1 MRRSP
6 LGTLI
11 FFGYPILEIVL
22 VIWVASLIGWG
33 WVFIILLVGI
43 GLGLAVMRMAGMAAF
58 QALRTPMQHVQPF
71 TTVDPVT
78 GESATIYPNQEMSP
92 EDLETAALELRQ
104 SGLLFAAGVFLA
116 TPGFITDLVGLI
128 LLPPPVRA
136 ALAARQAARAS
147 RSGVTI
153 TGETVSPPDSGSPAG
168 TTNSSTRADKHSP
181 EAIEGVVLPP
191 EPRRPEDDQPQQ

>member
-33 WVFIILLVGI
+33 WVFIILLVGF
-43 GLGLAVMRMAGMAAF
+43 GLGLAVMRLAGMAAF
-58 QALRTPMQHVQPF
+58 QALRTPIQQVQPF
-71 TTVDPVT
+71 TSVDPVT
-78 GESATIYPNQEMSP
+78 GESTTIYPNQEMSE
-92 EDLETAALELRQ
+92 EDLQTAALELRQ

-116 TPGFITDLVGLI
+116 TPGFLSDLVGVI
-128 LLPPPVRA
+128 LLPPPIRA

-153 TGETVSPPDSGSPAG
+153 SGETVDSPNAPSGTHS
-168 TTNSSTRADKHSP
+168 TDSSTRADNHSP

-191 EPRRPEDDQPQQ
+191 DPRRPEDDQLN